1 MKFVI
6 LIKKMID
13 YFQSDVRRINHSL
26 KVFDFAQIIYEDQSI
41 DKKTKDIIS
50 YTAILH
56 DIGIKQA
63 ENKYNSSIGKYQ
75 EIEGPSIARK
85 MLSDLKLSE
94 EIINR
99 VCFIIGNHHSYT
111 KINGIDF
118 QIIVEA
124 DFLVNIFEDNMNK
137 KAIKN
142 IHDSIFK
149 TDSAKKLIKT
159 MYLN

>member
-149 TDSAKKLIKT
+149 TDSAKS
-159 MYLN
+159 